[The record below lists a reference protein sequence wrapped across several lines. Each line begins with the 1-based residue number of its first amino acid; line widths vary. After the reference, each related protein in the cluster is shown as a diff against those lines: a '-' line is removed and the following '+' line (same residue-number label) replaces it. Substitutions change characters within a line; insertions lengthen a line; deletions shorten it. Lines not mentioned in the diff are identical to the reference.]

1 MIKEFKEFIKRGNV
15 LDMAIGLIMGSAFSA
30 IVHSLVNDVFMPA
43 IGKLIGGLN
52 FSEFFIALDGK
63 DYISLTAATEAGAP
77 VIKYGVFVN
86 AIINFLVISF
96 IIFLFVR
103 SINKIRKKEV
113 KEVEITTK
121 ECPFCKSEIALE
133 ASRCPHCTS
142 ELAK

>member
-1 MIKEFKEFIKRGNV
+1 MDIRS
-15 LDMAIGLIMGSAFSA
+15 IGFFDSG
-30 IVHSLVNDVFMPA
+30 
-43 IGKLIGGLN
+43 IGGLTN
-52 FSEFFIALDGK
+52 I
-63 DYISLTAATEAGAP
+63 AGAP

-86 AIINFLVISF
+86 AIINFLLIAF

-103 SINKIRKKEV
+103 SVNKIRKKEV
-113 KEVEITTK
+113 KEAEITTK